1 MEQMLKAMDDRSLT
15 DSWELSE
22 EVHGFD
28 AETLLNTIMLKG
40 MSFEPI
46 FTDPKF
52 YYVMNQQWWKK
63 WKPVF
68 DKWFIVLEKEYEPLW
83 DRNGFEEVHE
93 DTTDVGTDDT
103 ITSGRKTID
112 NDTTGTK
119 NSTEV
124 IDDDTTFDSESHTT
138 EQSSGK
144 DKTTH
149 DSDRDV
155 DVTNSV
161 SAFDSSQYQPH
172 DHSHTDDT
180 LNSENTET
188 TYGKKVQTDGTENGS
203 GTDDRTTTYNES
215 TTGTDDTTE
224 VTSGTVDND
233 STNDRDF
240 DRTYHSWGNW
250 GISQTSQKLLMAEL
264 ETRYWNV
271 YEHIADIFLDE
282 MTVGVF

>member
-1 MEQMLKAMDDRSLT
+1 MLKAMDDRSLT

-22 EVHGFD
+22 EVQGFD

-40 MSFEPI
+40 MSFEPL

-68 DKWFIVLEKEYEPLW
+68 DKWFIALEKEYEPLW
-83 DRNGFEEVHE
+83 DRNGYEEVHE

-103 ITSGRKTID
+103 VTSGRKTID
-112 NDTTGTK
+112 NDTTGSK

-124 IDDDTTFDSESHTT
+124 IDDDTSYSGTSQTI

-161 SAFDSSQYQPH
+161 SAFDSNQYQPH

-188 TYGKKVQTDGTENGS
+188 TYGKKVQTDGTESGT

-215 TTGTDDTTE
+215 TKGTDDTTE
-224 VTSGTVDND
+224 VTNGTVDND
-233 STNDRDF
+233 TTNDRDF

-250 GISQTSQKLLMAEL
+250 GISQTSQRLLMAEL

-271 YEHIADIFLDE
+271 YEHMADIFLDE

>member
-1 MEQMLKAMDDRSLT
+1 MLKAMDDRSLT
-15 DSWELSE
+15 DSWVFDEGSE
-22 EVHGFD
+22 VQGFD

-40 MSFEPI
+40 MSFEPL

-52 YYVMNQQWWKK
+52 YYVMNNQWWNK
-63 WKPVF
+63 WKNVF
-68 DKWFIVLEKEYEPLW
+68 DKWFVVLEKEYEPLW
-83 DRNGFEEVHE
+83 DRNGFETVHE
-93 DTTDVGTDDT
+93 DTTDTGTLDT
-103 ITSGRKTID
+103 ATSGRRTVD

-119 NSTEV
+119 SATEV
-124 IDDDTTFDSESHTT
+124 VDDDTSFDTESHTT
-138 EQSSGK
+138 EQASGK

-161 SAFDSSQYQPH
+161 SAFDSNQYQPH

-188 TYGKKVQTDGTENGS
+188 TYGKKVQTDGTENGT
-203 GTDDRTTTYNES
+203 GTDDKTTTYNES

-224 VTSGTVDND
+224 VTSGTVDTD
-233 STNDRDF
+233 TTGDRDF
-240 DRTYHSWGNW
+240 DRDYHSWGNW
-250 GISQTSQKLLMAEL
+250 GISQTSQKLLMSEL
-264 ETRYWNV
+264 QTRYWNI